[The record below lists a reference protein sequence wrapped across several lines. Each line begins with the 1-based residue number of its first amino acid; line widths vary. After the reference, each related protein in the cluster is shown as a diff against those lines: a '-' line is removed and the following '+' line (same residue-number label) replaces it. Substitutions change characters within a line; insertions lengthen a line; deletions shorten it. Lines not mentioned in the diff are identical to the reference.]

1 MQDQIFKKT
10 ATVILFTLLAVL
22 AFLVLKPVFISII
35 VGLILAF
42 IFTPVYD
49 LLNKHIKS
57 GNISAGIIVLLLLII
72 IILPIW
78 LLTPIILK
86 QSFSLFE
93 AAQQIDFVK
102 PLQSIFPSLF
112 ASQQFSSEIGS
123 ILSSFTSK
131 IASSLV
137 NSIAQIIL
145 DFPTIVLQLTVVFFT
160 FFFALRDKELII
172 DYIKSVLPFSKEVD
186 KKLFD
191 HSKLITSAVLYGHV
205 VVGLIQG
212 IVIGIG
218 FFIFGVPNALILTL
232 LASLAGILPI
242 VGTVI
247 VWLPVVVY
255 LFVGGNAVAAWGI
268 VIFGLLSS
276 NIDNVL
282 RPIIVSKRAK
292 IHTGILLVSTI
303 GGLFFFGILG
313 FILGPLIISY
323 LLILLEIY
331 RGKPTLGIIIEQKK
345 E

>member
-1 MQDQIFKKT
+1 MYDSIFKKA
-10 ATVILFTLLAVL
+10 ATVILFILLVLL

-49 LLNKHIKS
+49 LINKYIKS
-57 GNISAGIIVLLLLII
+57 GNISAGIIVLLLLVI

-78 LLTPIILK
+78 FLTPIILK
-86 QSFSLFE
+86 QSFALFQ
-93 AAQQIDFVK
+93 AAQQIDFVS
-102 PLQSIFPSLF
+102 PLQSVFPSLF
-112 ASQQFSSEIGS
+112 ASEQFSSEVGS
-123 ILSSFTSK
+123 ILSSFISK
-131 IASSLV
+131 IANSLV

-145 DFPTIVLQLTVVFFT
+145 DFPTIALQLTVVFFT
-160 FFFALRDKELII
+160 FFFALRDKELAI
-172 DYIKSVLPFSKEVD
+172 DYVKSILPFSKEVE

-218 FFIFGVPNALILTL
+218 FFIFRVLNALILSI

-247 VWLPVVVY
+247 IWLPVAIY
-255 LFVGGNAVAAWGI
+255 LFVGGNTVPAWGV

-276 NIDNVL
+276 NIDNFL
-282 RPIIVSKRAK
+282 RPIIVSRRAR

-303 GGLFFFGILG
+303 GGIFFFGVLG

-323 LLILLEIY
+323 LLIILEIY
-331 RGKPTLGIIIEQKK
+331 RGKPTPGIIVEPEKK
-345 E
+345 